1 MMEGYLVMGVSGSGK
16 STIAEMLA
24 RSLGWR
30 FFDADD
36 FHPPAN
42 IAKMK
47 AGQPLN
53 DEDRAPW
60 LEGLSELLASEVAA
74 GRPPVVACSALRQ
87 RYRETLLAKVPG
99 MMVVYL
105 RGDKNLISTRLSRRS
120 GHFMPSALLDSQF
133 DALEEPAAGPSV
145 FIANPELS
153 PGQIVN
159 SIPKP

>member
-1 MMEGYLVMGVSGSGK
+1 MMDGYLVMGVSGSGK

-24 RSLGWR
+24 RSLGWS

-53 DEDRAPW
+53 DGDRAPW
-60 LEGLSELLASEVAA
+60 LERLSELLAGEVAA
-74 GRPPVVACSALRQ
+74 GRPPVLACSALRQ
-87 RYRETLLAKVPG
+87 RYRETLLAKAPG
-99 MMVVYL
+99 VMVVYL
-105 RGDKNLISTRLSRRS
+105 RGDKNLIASRLSRRS
-120 GHFMPSALLDSQF
+120 GHFMPSTLLDSQF
-133 DALEEPAAGPSV
+133 DALEEPAAGPLV
-145 FIANPELS
+145 FVANLELS
-153 PGQIVN
+153 PAQIVN